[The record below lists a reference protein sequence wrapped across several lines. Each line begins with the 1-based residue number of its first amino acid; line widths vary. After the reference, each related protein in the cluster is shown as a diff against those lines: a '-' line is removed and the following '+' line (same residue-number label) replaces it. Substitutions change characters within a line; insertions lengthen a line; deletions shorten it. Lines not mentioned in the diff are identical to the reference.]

1 MVEQLHQPLAI
12 TVLVPSEEC
21 RSCGRKL
28 TDPDSIARGVGTE
41 CWAGVT
47 ALIDYLNGIPLTGV
61 ILPKGQG
68 DLVDRV
74 RALIDAGSRAR
85 EA

>member
-1 MVEQLHQPLAI
+1 MSAQLDLSDDELRAF
-12 TVLVPSEEC
+12 
-21 RSCGRKL
+21 
-28 TDPDSIARGVGTE
+28 
-41 CWAGVT
+41 
-47 ALIDYLNGIPLTGV
+47 LNGIPLTGV